1 MKHIKA
7 VVQQDRLADI
17 RKGLEETDCYR
28 GIIITDVMGQ
38 GTQKGIIQAWRGEKF
53 HMDLIPKVMI
63 DLIVKDSEVEQI
75 KNVIF
80 NCTRTGEIGD
90 GKIFIYNV
98 EEAIRIRT
106 GEEGEKA
113 LE

>member
-7 VVQQDRLADI
+7 ILQLEKLADV
-17 RKGLEETDCYR
+17 RAGLEKTKCYR

-38 GTQKGIIQAWRGEKF
+38 GIQKGIVQAWRGEKF
-53 HMDLIPKVMI
+53 QTDLIPKVEI
-63 DLIVKDSEVEQI
+63 DLIVKDEDVSEI
-75 KNVIF
+75 IDIIYKNAH
-80 NCTRTGEIGD
+80 TGEIGD

-106 GEEGEKA
+106 GEKGNNA